1 MVSSL
6 DGLIVVFKCLNKIS
20 DHSIYLRMCFK
31 KLDDFACPR
40 LYTRFP
46 LTLVVNHTHPT
57 DLFPLYSSSSRVWAI
72 MLLTSGKRG
81 VITQSTGKGCLDQR
95 EDALIG

>member
-40 LYTRFP
+40 LYCHRNWP
-46 LTLVVNHTHPT
+46 LT
-57 DLFPLYSSSSRVWAI
+57 S
-72 MLLTSGKRG
+72 
-81 VITQSTGKGCLDQR
+81 
-95 EDALIG
+95 LIVDNDPANSYVKYGHLAGIG